1 MQRPAGL
8 PAGLLLRHERG
19 YPVRRILLMVL
30 TLALA
35 GAGCQLI
42 APPSPDAPRS
52 PSLPLPSSAPPRL
65 SPSIE
70 IPPPQ

>member
-1 MQRPAGL
+1 
-8 PAGLLLRHERG
+8 
-19 YPVRRILLMVL
+19 MVL
-30 TLALA
+30 ALALALA

-42 APPSPDAPRS
+42 APPGPEAPAS